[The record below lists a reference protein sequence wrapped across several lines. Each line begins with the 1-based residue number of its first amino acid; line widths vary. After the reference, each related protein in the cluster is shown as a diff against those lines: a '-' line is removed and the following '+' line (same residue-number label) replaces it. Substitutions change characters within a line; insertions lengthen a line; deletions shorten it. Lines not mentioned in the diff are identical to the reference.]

1 MSRKM
6 INFDL
11 DTKALQTFYPKADW
25 HNAYS
30 DIRSFLQKEGF
41 EHRQGSGY
49 ISKSNITYSEIQVI
63 IDNLSRSN
71 SWLSQ
76 CINKCDVTS
85 VGATFDLTGI
95 IKSGATAKKVEE
107 LQSDEIYLSEEKSIF
122 KSR

>member
-1 MSRKM
+1 MSKKM
-6 INFDL
+6 ISFDL
-11 DTKALQTFYPKADW
+11 DTKSLQEHYPKSDW
-25 HNAYS
+25 RNAYS
-30 DIRSFLQKEGF
+30 DIRSFLEKEGF

-49 ISKSNITYSEIQVI
+49 VSKSSITYSEIQVI

-95 IKSGATAKKVEE
+95 IKSDSTTKSIKEF
-107 LQSDEIYLSEEKSIF
+107 QSDEVYYLDNNNLYI
-122 KSR
+122 SR

>member
-11 DTKALQTFYPKADW
+11 DTKALQMHYPKSDW

-30 DIRSFLQKEGF
+30 DIRSFLEKEGF

-49 ISKSNITYSEIQVI
+49 ISSCSMPYYKVQASLYKMKQQMPWLTHCVNKIDVSNIGKTYDETGIFV
-63 IDNLSRSN
+63 SN
-71 SWLSQ
+71 SEHQL
-76 CINKCDVTS
+76 I
-85 VGATFDLTGI
+85 
-95 IKSGATAKKVEE
+95 E